1 MDRVLL
7 IKYFEKFYPTE
18 SHSSLTDAQ
27 LLTKINDYRGFRE
40 GDSEL
45 GLELLNF
52 GQPADLRKFS
62 RNFLKSEVILKE
74 LQGKTQEATE
84 SIKGIMSKDD
94 VRKEA
99 SYLSGTIYDGV
110 FGSDLKNITQGKC
123 YQYVDLTG
131 KGTIYEALLTKTNA
145 SGFLAPDSTNFKNIT
160 NTAMSYIQRDYP
172 TLTMIIDKQSRLLH
186 IQKRN
191 LIKVSLQELET
202 TIKSFI
208 SENGYRLFDVAM
220 MGNFNIARYSTDAN
234 VYNAYTY
241 YLLASNTFVFWY
253 SESNVGVTDKTAFYF
268 HSGKPTLRLELI

>member
-1 MDRVLL
+1 MNREIL

-18 SHSSLTDAQ
+18 SHSSLTESQ

-45 GLELLNF
+45 GLEILNF

-84 SIKGIMSKDD
+84 NTKGILSIEDL
-94 VRKEA
+94 RKEE
-99 SYLSGTIYDGV
+99 SYLLGTSYDGV
-110 FGSDLKNITQGKC
+110 LGIDLKNIILGKS
-123 YQYVDLTG
+123 YLYIDSSG
-131 KGTIYEALLTKTNA
+131 KGTVYEAILTKT
-145 SGFLAPDSTNFKNIT
+145 SSTGFLAPDSINFKNIT
-160 NTAMSYIQRDYP
+160 NSAMSYIQRDYS
-172 TLTMIIDKQSRLLH
+172 TFTMIIDKQSRLLH

-191 LIKVSLQELET
+191 LIKVSLQELEN

-208 SENGYRLFDVAM
+208 AENGYRLYDTAM
-220 MGNFNIARYSTDAN
+220 IGNFNIVRYSTDAN
-234 VYNAYTY
+234 VYNAYAY

-253 SESNVGVTDKTAFYF
+253 SESNAGVTDKTLFYF
-268 HSGKPTLRLELI
+268 HSGKPSLRLELI